1 MATLQADTLLRGDV
15 RPLVFP
21 RSIVVVGASDRT
33 YGQAEAVRNALR
45 GGIPAW
51 GVNPKRAEVLGLP
64 CVPRIADLPEV
75 PELAV
80 LLVGHARV
88 EEALEE
94 AAEAGVRAFVLPGL
108 GNEAGAEGPPIAA
121 RIATRAAELGAAL
134 VGPNC
139 MGIAVPGRRTSSWIG
154 TVPDTFLEGHV
165 AVASHSGSIAE
176 ALVSAGPRVGFSC
189 VASLGAEAAR
199 DVADICGFF
208 AEDAETRAVG
218 LFLEA
223 VRRPAALAE
232 ALTRLG
238 KAEKPVVC
246 LKVGRSQAA
255 ARAALTHTGSIVG
268 SDRAFSAFLRAHGAI
283 EVVDFPQ
290 LVETLEVLG
299 RRRRPRGLRIAA
311 VSESGGEG
319 ALLADHGEAAGIPF
333 APLPDQLASGLQ
345 REFPNYVNPGN
356 PLDAW
361 AIAEPERVYP
371 RSLESIARSGAFDI
385 LLAQIDL
392 SQFRGAAEAEWC
404 AMIVGAL
411 ADAVD
416 GSDVFPAVTS
426 IQTADPPPALAAL
439 ARRRDVPLLRGPGNA
454 LRALAGV
461 ARWRPVPPTYAG
473 EEDPVDLS
481 DLLADGALPEYEST
495 LVVGRYGV
503 PITPL
508 RRVRSPQEA
517 VGAAS
522 ELGFPVVVK
531 LDGPAHKS
539 RSGGVRLGLGD
550 EQAVEAAAAELGGR
564 VLLAQQ
570 VAAGPEIFC
579 GLDRDPQYGPVLAV
593 GLGGRAVE
601 ALELAKVTLA
611 PIGLDAARALVDDA
625 PGLARLLSPP
635 ARDDVARTLV
645 ALGRLARD
653 HPDVAA
659 VDVNP
664 LIARADGAVA
674 VDALVVVDRGGVT

>member
-1 MATLQADTLLRGDV
+1 
-15 RPLVFP
+15 
-21 RSIVVVGASDRT
+21 
-33 YGQAEAVRNALR
+33 
-45 GGIPAW
+45 
-51 GVNPKRAEVLGLP
+51 
-64 CVPRIADLPEV
+64 
-75 PELAV
+75 V

-94 AAEAGVRAFVLPGL
+94 AADGGVRAFVLPGL
-108 GNEAGAEGPPIAA
+108 GNEAGAEGAPIAA
-121 RIATRAAELGAAL
+121 RIAARAAELEAAL

-139 MGIAVPGRRTSSWIG
+139 MGIAVPGPRTSSWIG

-176 ALVSAGPRVGFSC
+176 ALVAMGPRVGFSC
-189 VASLGAEAAR
+189 VASLGSEAAR
-199 DVADICGFF
+199 DVADVCGFF
-208 AEDAETRAVG
+208 AEDAQTRAVG

-232 ALTRLG
+232 ALARLG

-283 EVVDFPQ
+283 EVDDFPQ

-299 RRRRPRGLRIAA
+299 RRRRPRGVRIAA

-319 ALLADHGEAAGIPF
+319 ALLADHGEASGIPF
-333 APLPDQLASGLQ
+333 TPLPEGLATALQ
-345 REFPNYVNPGN
+345 REFPNYVDPGN

-404 AMIVGAL
+404 AMIIGAL
-411 ADAVD
+411 ADAVE
-416 GSDVFPAVTS
+416 GSEVFPAVTS
-426 IQTADPPPALAAL
+426 VQTADPPRALAAL
-439 ARRRDVPLLRGPGNA
+439 ARERDVALLRGPGNA

-461 ARWRPVPPTYAG
+461 ARWRPVPAIYAA

-495 LVVGRYGV
+495 LVVERYGV
-503 PITPL
+503 PVTPL

-517 VGAAS
+517 VGAANK
-522 ELGFPVVVK
+522 LGFPVVVK

-539 RSGGVRLGLGD
+539 SGGVRLGLGD

-564 VLLAQQ
+564 VLVARQ
-570 VAAGPEIFC
+570 VAAGPEIIC

-611 PIGLDAARALVDDA
+611 PIDLDAARALVADA
-625 PGLARLLSPP
+625 PGLEGLLSTP

-653 HPDVAA
+653 HPDIAA

-664 LIARADGAVA
+664 LIASSDGAVA
-674 VDALVVVDRGGVT
+674 VDALAVVDRGGVA